1 MSHDP
6 ALDRDLWAVPEK
18 ATAQWL
24 ALREALERVGPV
36 ACQGTDA
43 EAWWPDSK
51 DAQGPAARMAV
62 DACRRCEA
70 AGPCLAYALAADHR
84 YGIWGGTLPA
94 ERRAMRWASMDQRP

>member
-6 ALDRDLWAVPEK
+6 ALDRDLWAVPVK

-36 ACQGTDA
+36 ACQVTDA
-43 EAWWPDSK
+43 EAWWPDSR
-51 DAQGPAARMAV
+51 DAQEPAARMAV
-62 DACRRCEA
+62 DACSRCGA

-84 YGIWGGTLPA
+84 YRIWSGTLP
-94 ERRAMRWASMDQRP
+94 EDRRAMRYASAT

>member
-1 MSHDP
+1 MP
-6 ALDRDLWAVPEK
+6 VK

-24 ALREALERVGPV
+24 ALREALDEAGPV
-36 ACQGTDA
+36 ACQTSDA

-51 DAQGPAARMAV
+51 DATEAPARMAV

-70 AGPCLAYALAADHR
+70 AGPCLAFALAADHR

-94 ERRAMRWASMDQRP
+94 ERRAMRYASAT